1 MILFVDDE
9 PRELDSH
16 RLELEMSG
24 HEVVF
29 ESDVDNALLFIGE
42 SRDKIE
48 LLILDIMMP
57 VGKAFENAHHEGMRT
72 GIDFYDSIRT
82 MLASLPVII
91 FTNVTNEQVI
101 ERFSDEANCWF
112 LRKADFL
119 PYELAE
125 YVAGILEREEEIGTR
140 ERTS

>member
-24 HEVVF
+24 YGVVF
-29 ESDVDNALLFIGE
+29 ESDVDNALQFIE
-42 SRDKIE
+42 ENRDNIE

-57 VGKAFENAHHEGMRT
+57 VGKAFENARHEGMRT
-72 GIDFYDSIRT
+72 GIDFYERIRKT
-82 MLASLPVII
+82 FANLPVII
-91 FTNVTNEQVI
+91 FTNVTDELVMGK
-101 ERFSDEANCWF
+101 FSEENEANCWF

-125 YVAGILEREEEIGTR
+125 KVDSILKK
-140 ERTS
+140 